1 MNGSLNRNE
10 QVQLYYYPSL
20 LQLEKK
26 VKEKK
31 IDSTLFFLIK
41 MSSSA
46 FSKATY
52 IILNNLLF
60 KKK

>member
-60 KKK
+60 

>member
-31 IDSTLFFLIK
+31 VDSTLFFLIK

-60 KKK
+60 